1 MYLRIINSLSI
12 FVLNFVRYF
21 SITTEMLKLY
31 DEYKEKGLMVIGIS
45 SDDLNVKESRTGIEI
60 NNFF

>member
-1 MYLRIINSLSI
+1 
-12 FVLNFVRYF
+12 
-21 SITTEMLKLY
+21 MLKLY